1 MFLRSK
7 SGPLSFDFGT
17 KVISIKA
24 LASASSLSWRNASM
38 VPGEYDTFEI
48 GFITTDDFTNA
59 DILEATYPLLQR
71 GCMVIGLLIPPFPIL
86 LGFLGKGWKPC
97 AVTTLGRGGSDL
109 TAKTIGKPLRVR
121 EIQVWKDV
129 DGF

>member
-1 MFLRSK
+1 MIR
-7 SGPLSFDFGT
+7 
-17 KVISIKA
+17 
-24 LASASSLSWRNASM
+24 
-38 VPGEYDTFEI
+38 FEI
-48 GFITTDDFTNA
+48 GFITTDDFTNHGHLRSNLS
-59 DILEATYPLLQR
+59 IKQR
-71 GCMVIGLLIPPFPIL
+71 GCMVIGLPIPAIPLL

-109 TAKTIGKPLRVR
+109 TAKTIGKALRVR